1 MQVDISE
8 SRSRAF
14 NLFLRFA
21 QLGISLIAAIE
32 CAKLDNDGCNTSFYK
47 LIEACCIILTIIS
60 FFGNIYFRCRDGF
73 HKNFFFVIL
82 ALCIIVVG
90 IILIVSFAGY
100 GESNVCASNR
110 ISFRFMVIDIIAVVI
125 INLLVLFA
133 SFYWIQRYSNSPGNI
148 TWTLMYLPL
157 TWNPSYNSQMI
168 AIGVLSLIISLITI
182 AVNAIA
188 AFNGITTLMK
198 KIIVISWSVCL
209 VIMLVI

>member
-32 CAKLDNDGCNTSFYK
+32 CCKLGSDGCNTSFYK
-47 LIEACCIILTIIS
+47 LVEASCIILTLIS

-73 HKNFFFVIL
+73 HKNFFFVVL

-110 ISFRFMVIDIIAVVI
+110 IAFRFMVIDIIAVVI
-125 INLLVLFA
+125 INLLILFA

-148 TWTLMYLPL
+148 AWTFMFLPL
-157 TWNPSYNSQMI
+157 TWNSPYSSQMI
-168 AIGVLSLIISLITI
+168 AIGVLSLIVTVITI
-182 AVNAIA
+182 TVNAIA
-188 AFNGITTLMK
+188 AFNGITTLIK
-198 KIIVISWSVCL
+198 KIIVISWSLCL
-209 VIMLVI
+209 IIMLVT